1 MEVDPNPNPNPN
13 PSPSP
18 NQAAF
23 YEPLIASGL
32 GAGFAPGTGYGS
44 DKKESSFAVGLKN
57 VSAEA
62 VAEVEAAIDATL
74 RRLAHEGFPRAQVD
88 AVVHQIELDEREVS
102 PSFGVGV
109 GISCMSSWLHGGS
122 PLRPLC
128 TAEMAILAL
137 ALALPLPLALTL
149 ALTQP

>member
-1 MEVDPNPNPNPN
+1 MGSTSTWLGLGLGLGSTSNSNPNPN
-13 PSPSP
+13 PS
-18 NQAAF
+18 QAAF

-74 RRLAHEGFPRAQVD
+74 RRLAREGFPRAQVD
-88 AVVHQIELDEREVS
+88 AVEIS
-102 PSFGVGV
+102 P
-109 GISCMSSWLHGGS
+109 IS
-122 PLRPLC
+122 PLH
-128 TAEMAILAL
+128 
-137 ALALPLPLALTL
+137 LPISP
-149 ALTQP
+149 